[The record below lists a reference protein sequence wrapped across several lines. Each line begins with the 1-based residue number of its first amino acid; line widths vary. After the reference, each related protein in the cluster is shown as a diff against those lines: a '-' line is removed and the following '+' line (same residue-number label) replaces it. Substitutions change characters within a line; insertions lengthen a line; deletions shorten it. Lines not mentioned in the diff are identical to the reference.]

1 MEYNEDKEDITL
13 SLIRVFLNRSEISD
27 LIKLLNTQS
36 KVEDKGSK
44 NTYRDGDWFESC
56 KPDDHD

>member
-1 MEYNEDKEDITL
+1 MEYNEDKVALSL

-27 LIKLLNTQS
+27 LIKLLNNNES
-36 KVEDKGSK
+36 E
-44 NTYRDGDWFESC
+44 NPNIDGDWIESC